1 MNKPLIAVSSGSMG
15 HGLVE
20 DYELLYELEQDYVC
34 GLPNR
39 NLAICKK
46 LKESLASRLIN
57 RLDHSL
63 QKAKQAER
71 DGANIELI
79 VAALIPHDGN
89 ALAQENHSQVPVT
102 IIRPFFR
109 D

>member
-1 MNKPLIAVSSGSMG
+1 MNRPLIAASSHRMG
-15 HGLVE
+15 QGLIE
-20 DYELLYELEQDYVC
+20 DHKFSHKLEQDYIRD
-34 GLPNR
+34 LPNR
-39 NLAICKK
+39 NLAALKK
-46 LKESLASRLIN
+46 FKSSLSNHLID

-89 ALAQENHSQVPVT
+89 ALAQENHSQVSVT